1 MAAEGVAAMNIF
13 GEEGMSGGGH
23 GERVWLKL
31 EEGAT
36 VGLGEVRDTGRSE
49 KMWKIELYA
58 SISLIIRFK

>member
-1 MAAEGVAAMNIF
+1 
-13 GEEGMSGGGH
+13 
-23 GERVWLKL
+23 VWLKL

-36 VGLGEVRDTGRSE
+36 VGLGEVRDIGRSE